1 MKVLVTGANGFL
13 ASHIVRN
20 LLQNGYEVRAMLRV
34 GASAPALHG
43 LNIEFFRGNIT
54 DSNEVM
60 NAVEGCDY
68 VIHAAADTSQHYRHV
83 SEYFPTNVLATGYI
97 INAVQK
103 HNCKRLVFVSTANTF
118 GSGTHSAPGNE
129 NSPQSPL
136 FSSSGYAVSKLM
148 AQNLVVQNCWS
159 ELLDAVV
166 VNPSFMLGSLDYKP
180 SSGKIFQMILG
191 KKIVFYPPGGK
202 NFVSV
207 LSVSKAIV
215 NALTMGKSGQAFLL
229 TGVDCSYREFFS
241 KVIQKAKQKSLLVP
255 IPGFLLRLL
264 GFLGSIIQK
273 IGVNTSLTTVNTAIL
288 CEKFSYSNKRAIEAL
303 NLENTS
309 IDSLVDECLDW
320 FKDRKSF

>member
-1 MKVLVTGANGFL
+1 
-13 ASHIVRN
+13 
-20 LLQNGYEVRAMLRV
+20 
-34 GASAPALHG
+34 
-43 LNIEFFRGNIT
+43 
-54 DSNEVM
+54 
-60 NAVEGCDY
+60 
-68 VIHAAADTSQHYRHV
+68 
-83 SEYFPTNVLATGYI
+83 
-97 INAVQK
+97 
-103 HNCKRLVFVSTANTF
+103 
-118 GSGTHSAPGNE
+118 
-129 NSPQSPL
+129 
-136 FSSSGYAVSKLM
+136 
-148 AQNLVVQNCWS
+148 
-159 ELLDAVV
+159 
-166 VNPSFMLGSLDYKP
+166 
-180 SSGKIFQMILG
+180 
-191 KKIVFYPPGGK
+191 
-202 NFVSV
+202 
-207 LSVSKAIV
+207 V